1 MSDVPAARRFANV
14 HRWGAVSQA
23 LHWIVVLLI
32 ATMAAIGLTMTDLPN
47 NPDKVRLYALH
58 KSIGLTI
65 LALVA
70 LRLLWRAYAG
80 RPAPLPMPRWQHAA
94 ATFSH
99 VGLYVLLFAIP
110 LSGWAMNSA
119 AGFPLSWFGLVKVP
133 ALVSRDHALH
143 ELLES
148 THEALFWTLIVLAL
162 VHAFA
167 ALYHHIF
174 QRDTT
179 LVRMLPRGWLH
190 AQDALGDTPNDR

>member
-1 MSDVPAARRFANV
+1 MSDVHPARRFANV

-23 LHWIVVLLI
+23 LHWVVVLLI

-65 LALVA
+65 LALVT

-80 RPAPLPMPRWQHAA
+80 RPAPLPMPRWQHAM

-119 AGFPLSWFGLVKVP
+119 AGFPLSWFGLVKIP
-133 ALVSRDHALH
+133 ALVSRDHDLH
-143 ELLES
+143 ELLED
-148 THEALFWTLIVLAL
+148 THELLFWALVVLAL

-167 ALYHHIF
+167 ALYHHVF
-174 QRDTT
+174 QRDAT
-179 LVRMLPRGWLH
+179 LARMLPAGWLH
-190 AQDALGDTPNDR
+190 APDASEDLRHDR